1 MTHWFGEG
9 QFYIMGLVYMFVR
22 IAINVSMSLYPFYLN
37 KGLHY
42 EITKENPTPTP
53 LALAPLLQYVV
64 SIIFSFRYQARLT
77 NYLKSRTGPMFVG
90 LIMTI
95 ISSIPLKLIAM
106 YVEMPENRNSWVK
119 NLCYLFIS
127 AQGVGLA
134 IFLNTATSLI
144 SDVVGNDS

>member
-1 MTHWFGEG
+1 
-9 QFYIMGLVYMFVR
+9 MFVR

-64 SIIFSFRYQARLT
+64 SIIFSFRYQAKLT

-90 LIMTI
+90 LILTI
-95 ISSIPLKLIAM
+95 LSSVPLKLIAM
-106 YVEMPENRNSWVK
+106 YVEVPANRDSSVK
-119 NLCYLFIS
+119 DLCYLFIS

-134 IFLNTATSLI
+134 ILLNTATSLI